1 MAKIIQST
9 GEFNTILAQDKTVLL
24 DFYADWCGPCQ
35 MQLPVVDEL
44 SDKYANQLEVL
55 KINIDK
61 HPELAQA
68 YGVRSIPA
76 LFLVRDQAIQD
87 KMVGYQSA
95 TVLEGKLQQLQLVTN

>member
-9 GEFNTILAQDKTVLL
+9 DEFNTILAQDKTVLL

-35 MQLPVVDEL
+35 MQLPVVDQL
-44 SDKYANQLEVL
+44 SEKYADQLEVL
-55 KINIDK
+55 KIDVDK
-61 HPELAQA
+61 HPGLAQA

-95 TVLEGKLQQLQLVTN
+95 TVLEGKFQQLQLIAN

>member
-9 GEFNTILAQDKTVLL
+9 DEFNTILAQDKTVLL

-35 MQLPVVDEL
+35 MQLPVVDQL
-44 SDKYANQLEVL
+44 SEKYADQLEVL
-55 KINIDK
+55 KIDVDK
-61 HPELAQA
+61 HPGLAQA

-95 TVLEGKLQQLQLVTN
+95 TVLEGKFKQLQLIAN

>member
-9 GEFNTILAQDKTVLL
+9 DEFNTILAQDKTVLL

-35 MQLPVVDEL
+35 MQLPVVDQL
-44 SDKYANQLEVL
+44 SEKYADQLEVL
-55 KINIDK
+55 KIDVDK
-61 HPELAQA
+61 YPGLAQA

-95 TVLEGKLQQLQLVTN
+95 TVLEGKFKQLQLIAN

>member
-9 GEFNTILAQDKTVLL
+9 KEFNTILAQDKTVLL

-35 MQLPVVDEL
+35 MQLPVVDQL
-44 SDKYANQLEVL
+44 SEKYADQLEVL
-55 KINIDK
+55 KIDVDK

-95 TVLEGKLQQLQLVTN
+95 TVLEDKLQQLQLVMN